1 MFLLDIYTSEL
12 QKCSGKLDRHPGK
25 TWNLGYGD
33 RVETLER
40 DSPEQKRLTRG
51 SRKVAIF
58 GLKVATND
66 AC

>member
-1 MFLLDIYTSEL
+1 MFWKTRSTSWKDLEF
-12 QKCSGKLDRHPGK
+12 GV
-25 TWNLGYGD
+25 GD